1 MGPIGW
7 PELIILLVVV
17 LIVFGPGKLPDIG
30 NAIGRGVRE
39 FRKAS
44 NELKRTLE
52 EEVEQE
58 KKSHGNKKRSFDHD
72 GFDDEPSA
80 PSLPPAQTEP
90 ATATPSSSQAEP
102 SGTAEPSSQAHA
114 GEVSPLE
121 PK

>member
-44 NELKRTLE
+44 NDLE
-52 EEVEQE
+52 ESIRGET
-58 KKSHGNKKRSFDHD
+58 KK
-72 GFDDEPSA
+72 PS
-80 PSLPPAQTEP
+80 EP
-90 ATATPSSSQAEP
+90 ASPTTPAAER
-102 SGTAEPSSQAHA
+102 TDTD
-114 GEVSPLE
+114 
-121 PK
+121 

>member
-17 LIVFGPGKLPDIG
+17 LIIFGPGKLPDIG

-44 NELKRTLE
+44 SDLE
-52 EEVEQE
+52 ESIRGET
-58 KKSHGNKKRSFDHD
+58 K
-72 GFDDEPSA
+72 
-80 PSLPPAQTEP
+80 PAQPGNGSASAST
-90 ATATPSSSQAEP
+90 TGTPGGTGSS
-102 SGTAEPSSQAHA
+102 
-114 GEVSPLE
+114 E

>member
-17 LIVFGPGKLPDIG
+17 LIIFGPGKLPDIG

-44 NELKRTLE
+44 SDLE
-52 EEVEQE
+52 ESIRGET
-58 KKSHGNKKRSFDHD
+58 K
-72 GFDDEPSA
+72 
-80 PSLPPAQTEP
+80 PAQP
-90 ATATPSSSQAEP
+90 GDGGTATP
-102 SGTAEPSSQAHA
+102 PSSTPGNA
-114 GEVSPLE
+114 GPSD

>member
-44 NELKRTLE
+44 NDLE
-52 EEVEQE
+52 ESIRGDT
-58 KKSHGNKKRSFDHD
+58 KKPAASPPAS
-72 GFDDEPSA
+72 PPASA
-80 PSLPPAQTEP
+80 PASDRTD
-90 ATATPSSSQAEP
+90 SD
-102 SGTAEPSSQAHA
+102 
-114 GEVSPLE
+114 
-121 PK
+121 